1 MRAKREGEALVE
13 RNDYDVY
20 SMADVEQ
27 LPDCKVIVVIRV
39 RFRVWVRHKPLY
51 DKARRQPNPC
61 ICCACAVHALCM
73 CCACAAMR
81 RRTPILDSHEFH
93 MCPSFARVCAVHVQ
107 CMCMHVLCMC

>member
-61 ICCACAVHALCM
+61 ICCACAVH
-73 CCACAAMR
+73 
-81 RRTPILDSHEFH
+81 
-93 MCPSFARVCAVHVQ
+93 
-107 CMCMHVLCMC
+107 VLCMC